1 MEDIAPPG
9 ASDGLMDI
17 TAYRKRVERA
27 TAFVQDHLNAEPR
40 LGLILGT
47 GLGRLADQITV
58 AATLPYDD
66 IPHFPVS
73 TVASHDGRF
82 LIGTLRD
89 VPVLAMQGRFHLYEG
104 YSPREVTLPV
114 RVMGA
119 LGIDTLLISNAAGGM
134 NPQFAQ
140 SDVMLITDHINL
152 QGANPLVGPNVD
164 DWGPR
169 FPDMSEPY
177 DPTLR
182 TWAEEVALEHEI
194 RLQRGVY
201 VAVVGP
207 NLETRAEYRMLRRMG
222 ADAVG
227 MSTVPE
233 VIVARHMDLRVMAL
247 SVITDECFPDALA
260 PVTLDEVVAAADEAE
275 PRLTTIMAGVVERIG
290 TTASIAS

>member
-9 ASDGLMDI
+9 ATDGLMDI
-17 TAYRKRVERA
+17 AAYRKRVERA
-27 TAFVQDHLNAEPR
+27 AAFVQDHLNTAPR

-58 AATLPYDD
+58 ATTLPYDD

-73 TVASHDGRF
+73 TVESHDGRF
-82 LIGTLRD
+82 LIGTLRG

-119 LGIDTLLISNAAGGM
+119 LGIDTLFISNAAGGM

-194 RLQRGVY
+194 KLQGGVY

-207 NLETRAEYRMLRRMG
+207 NLETKAEYRMLRRMG

>member
-1 MEDIAPPG
+1 MEDIASSG
-9 ASDGLMDI
+9 ATDGLMDI
-17 TAYRKRVERA
+17 TVYRKRVERA
-27 TAFVQDHLNAEPR
+27 AAFVQDHLDAPPR

-58 AATLPYDD
+58 ATTLPYDD
-66 IPHFPVS
+66 IPHFPVP

-82 LIGTLRD
+82 LIGTLRG

-119 LGIDTLLISNAAGGM
+119 LGLDTLLISNAAGGM

-140 SDVMLITDHINL
+140 SDVMLVTDHINL

-182 TWAEEVALEHEI
+182 TWAEDVALEQEI
-194 RLQRGVY
+194 KLQRGVY

-207 NLETRAEYRMLRRMG
+207 NLETKAEYRMLRRMG

>member
-1 MEDIAPPG
+1 MEDIASPG

-17 TAYRKRVERA
+17 AAYRKRVDRA
-27 TAFVQDHLNAEPR
+27 TAFVQDHLNTAPR

-47 GLGRLADQITV
+47 GLGQLADQITV

-73 TVASHDGRF
+73 TVESHDGRF

-207 NLETRAEYRMLRRMG
+207 NLETKAEYRMLRRMG

>member
-1 MEDIAPPG
+1 MKDAPASGEPMEIA
-9 ASDGLMDI
+9 
-17 TAYRKRVERA
+17 AYRQQVEQA
-27 TAFVQDHLNAEPR
+27 TAIVRDHLETTPR

-58 AATLPYDD
+58 DTTLSYDE
-66 IPHFPVS
+66 IPQFPVS
-73 TVASHDGRF
+73 TVESHDGRF
-82 LIGTLRD
+82 LAGTLRG

-114 RVMGA
+114 RVMGT

-134 NPQFAQ
+134 NPHFAE

-194 RLQRGVY
+194 KLQQGIY
-201 VAVVGP
+201 VAVLGP
-207 NLETRAEYRMLRRMG
+207 NLETKAEYRMLRRFG

-233 VIVARHMDLRVMAL
+233 VIVARHMGLRVLAL

-260 PVTLDEVVAAADEAE
+260 PVSLDAVLAAADKAE
-275 PRLTTIMAGVVERIG
+275 PYLTTVMAGVVERIG
-290 TTASIAS
+290 ATTSVAS

>member
-1 MEDIAPPG
+1 MEDPSSPATDGTAEIA
-9 ASDGLMDI
+9 
-17 TAYRKRVERA
+17 AYRQQVEQA
-27 TAFVQDHLNAEPR
+27 AAVVQERLDRTPR
-40 LGLILGT
+40 LGLTLGT

-58 AATLPYDD
+58 DATLSYDE
-66 IPHFPVS
+66 IPQFPVS
-73 TVASHDGRF
+73 TVESHDGRF
-82 LIGTLRD
+82 LAGTLRD
-89 VPVLAMQGRFHLYEG
+89 VPMLAMQGRFHLYEG

-114 RVMGA
+114 RVMGT
-119 LGIDTLLISNAAGGM
+119 LGIDTLLLSNAAGGM

-152 QGANPLVGPNVD
+152 QGANPLAGPNVD

-182 TWAEEVALEHEI
+182 TWAEEVALEQGI
-194 RLQRGVY
+194 KLQQGVY

-207 NLETRAEYRMLRRMG
+207 NLETKAEYRMLRWMG

-233 VIVARHMDLRVMAL
+233 VIAARHMDMRVLAL

-260 PVTLDEVVAAADEAE
+260 PVSIDEVLAAADEAE
-275 PRLTTIMAGVVERIG
+275 PHLTAVMTGVIERIG
-290 TTASIAS
+290 ATMSVAS

>member
-1 MEDIAPPG
+1 MKDAPASGEPMEIA
-9 ASDGLMDI
+9 
-17 TAYRKRVERA
+17 AYRQQVEQA
-27 TAFVQDHLNAEPR
+27 TAIVRDHLETTPR

-58 AATLPYDD
+58 DTTLSYDE
-66 IPHFPVS
+66 IPQFPVS
-73 TVASHDGRF
+73 TVESHDGRF
-82 LIGTLRD
+82 LAGTLRG

-114 RVMGA
+114 RVMGT

-134 NPQFAQ
+134 SPHFAE

-194 RLQRGVY
+194 KLQQGIY
-201 VAVVGP
+201 VAVLGP
-207 NLETRAEYRMLRRMG
+207 NLETKAEYRMLRRFG

-233 VIVARHMDLRVMAL
+233 VIVARHMGLRVLAL

-260 PVTLDEVVAAADEAE
+260 PVSLDAVLAAADKAE
-275 PRLTTIMAGVVERIG
+275 PYLTTVMAGVVERIG
-290 TTASIAS
+290 ATTSVAS

>member
-1 MEDIAPPG
+1 MEESSSSSAVVPSV
-9 ASDGLMDI
+9 A
-17 TAYRKRVERA
+17 AYHAHVNEA
-27 TAFVQDHLNAEPR
+27 VAFMQQHLDQTPQ
-40 LGLILGT
+40 LGIILGT
-47 GLGRLADQITV
+47 GLGGLTDQIAVET
-58 AATLPYDD
+58 TLPYEQV
-66 IPHFPVS
+66 PHMPTP

-82 LIGTLRD
+82 LIGTIHG

-104 YSPREVTLPV
+104 YSARAITLPV
-114 RVMGA
+114 RVMGT

-134 NPQFAQ
+134 NPHFAQ
-140 SDVMLITDHINL
+140 RDIMLVTDHINL

-182 TWAEEVALEHEI
+182 TWAEEVALAHEI
-194 RLQRGVY
+194 KLQQGVY
-201 VAVVGP
+201 VAVTGP
-207 NLETRAEYRMLRRMG
+207 NLETKAEYRMLRRLG

-233 VIVARHMDLRVMAL
+233 VIVARHMGLRVMAL

-260 PVTLDEVVAAADEAE
+260 PVTLDEVLAAADAAA
-275 PRLTTIMAGVVERIG
+275 PDLTRIMRGVIERIG
-290 TTASIAS
+290 CTASAAS